1 MDFDKL
7 YRNVLQRMEELH
19 PNIAAPDNG
28 AEIFLKT
35 IIDISAQT
43 TIEAL
48 KLYEQEISLRPREA

>member
-7 YRNVLQRMEELH
+7 HQNVLRRMEELY
-19 PNIAAPDNG
+19 PNIAAPGNG
-28 AEIFLKT
+28 AESFLKT

-48 KLYEQEISLRPREA
+48 KLYEQEISLRPREV